1 MEFEEIVKFKDVIE
15 IKQFYWEQEK
25 LFEKTKKK
33 RKCLLT
39 QGLTNNPDFIYQLEL
54 SVSEDFSKYCDKY
67 VFGIDYKNEYGR
79 VNFHGWSITNAPIK
93 LISYKH
99 IIANEI

>member
-15 IKQFYWEQEK
+15 IKQFFWEQEK
-25 LFEKTKKK
+25 LFEKAKK

-39 QGLTNNPDFIYQLEL
+39 HGLTNNPDFICQLEL

-67 VFGIDYKNEYGR
+67 VFGIDCDIDS
-79 VNFHGWSITNAPIK
+79 HD
-93 LISYKH
+93 
-99 IIANEI
+99 

>member
-25 LFEKTKKK
+25 LFENTKK

-39 QGLTNNPDFIYQLEL
+39 QGLTNNPDFIYQIEL
-54 SVSEDFSKYCDKY
+54 SVSENFSKYCDKY

-79 VNFHGWSITNAPIK
+79 VNFHGWSITNARIK
-93 LISYKH
+93 LISYKR
-99 IIANEI
+99 ITANEI

>member
-25 LFEKTKKK
+25 LFEKTRK

-39 QGLTNNPDFIYQLEL
+39 QLFNKLIFST
-54 SVSEDFSKYCDKY
+54 SEDFEKYCDDY
-67 VFGIDYKNEYGR
+67 IFEIDYKNDFGR
-79 VNFHGWSITNAPIK
+79 VDFHGWSITNAPIK

-99 IIANEI
+99 ITPNE

>member
-15 IKQFYWEQEK
+15 IKQFFWEQEK
-25 LFEKTKKK
+25 LFEKAKK

-39 QGLTNNPDFIYQLEL
+39 HGLTNNPDFICQLEL

-79 VNFHGWSITNAPIK
+79 VNFHGWNITNAPIK

-99 IIANEI
+99 ITANEI

>member
-25 LFEKTKKK
+25 LFEKTKK

-39 QGLTNNPDFIYQLEL
+39 QSLTNNPDFIYQLEL

-99 IIANEI
+99 ITANEI

>member
-15 IKQFYWEQEK
+15 IKQFFWEQEK
-25 LFEKTKKK
+25 LFEKDKK

-39 QGLTNNPDFIYQLEL
+39 HGLTNNPDFICQLEL

-79 VNFHGWSITNAPIK
+79 VNFHGWSITSAPIK

-99 IIANEI
+99 ITANEI

>member
-1 MEFEEIVKFKDVIE
+1 MEFEEIVKFKDVIK

-25 LFEKTKKK
+25 LYETTKK

-39 QGLTNNPDFIYQLEL
+39 HGLTNNPDFICQLEL

-99 IIANEI
+99 ITANEI